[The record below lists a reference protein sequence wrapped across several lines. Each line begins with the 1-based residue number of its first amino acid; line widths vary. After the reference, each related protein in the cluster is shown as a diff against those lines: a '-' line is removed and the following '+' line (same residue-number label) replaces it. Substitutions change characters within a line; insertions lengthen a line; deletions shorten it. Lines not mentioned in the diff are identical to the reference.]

1 MGNHKAQAPA
11 VITLIDSQGQEQ
23 PYIPFGERLPLF
35 LKDYSPQEGWAVTH
49 NVRQAYPDRDP
60 ILWVFQATL
69 ENPEGRVV
77 ATASA
82 LRRVSEYKDFEI
94 GETAAYQRLI
104 TYLGYPGDPDV
115 WGFEE
120 ADTPQAVTPEGQAT
134 AAESTPVE
142 AVAVVPAQEAPKP
155 EEPGVLD
162 FPSPPEETAAA
173 SDAAT
178 AASPGTAI
186 ESPPPAPT
194 ASAAPSDVPRGFVRR
209 IEVLAKKKGLKEV
222 PAYGN
227 FAEAKQVLA
236 QLQAM

>member
-1 MGNHKAQAPA
+1 MGNHQAQAPA
-11 VITLIDSQGQEQ
+11 VITLIDSQGQEW

-35 LKDYSPQEGWAVTH
+35 LKDYPPLEGWAVTH
-49 NVRQAYPDRDP
+49 DARQAYPDRDP
-60 ILWVFQATL
+60 TLWVFQASL
-69 ENPEGRVV
+69 ENPEGRIV

-104 TYLGYPGDPDV
+104 TYLGYPGDPEV
-115 WGFEE
+115 WGFEK
-120 ADTPQAVTPEGQAT
+120 ADTPQAITPEGQAT

-142 AVAVVPAQEAPKP
+142 AVAVVPTQTP
-155 EEPGVLD
+155 ETGVLD

-173 SDAAT
+173 PDAAT
-178 AASPGTAI
+178 EDSAGSTI
-186 ESPPPAPT
+186 ESPPPAPPAT
-194 ASAAPSDVPRGFVRR
+194 ASTAPSDVPRGFVRR
-209 IEVLAKKKGLKEV
+209 IEVLAKKKGLKEI

-236 QLQAM
+236 DLQAM